1 MLPDIVLLIVG
12 LALVAKG
19 GDFFVNRP
27 SCVHLQLR
35 RSVRTLSV
43 ITVLLLLAVTPSAEQ
58 DDIDDF
64 MEKVLDRREEN
75 LITLQDYILEELETF
90 ELVGPGRVTQQS
102 FRREFS
108 WYVRDGY
115 LIRSPVRVDGVEID
129 EVSRRKAEDKWLR
142 QEQSRRVR
150 RQRQKR
156 PFSRR
161 TVYDD
166 VTKSIERLWGR
177 KVAEALARDIAEVAG
192 LWGDDMAAIVANGD
206 QILADLGGVTTVG
219 FARTVE
225 RTRDG
230 FVMLENERLAVDEVS
245 ILLGAIIPELAV
257 RAKATSD
264 ADHAAF
270 LELLKL
276 AVEFELPVHGIDP
289 ALEQAWSAATAA
301 GKMTRARALNDFRS
315 TLSAMTP
322 PASDRMTGAAASDRV
337 QVGLQPRFVS
347 EAYFFDFEI
356 VKFTFDFEPGNY
368 YLVGREVL
376 AERDVLRIE
385 YYQEQLF
392 SDASDGTEQ
401 VDPDDE
407 IEAGF
412 DKTSLV
418 TLWIDPSE
426 YQIVK
431 FTFDNVGFE
440 FLPLRWVV
448 RLDDLK
454 ASMTMGQP
462 FEGVWLPEQVE
473 LTGKVTTALG
483 TYGVTHARSFSD
495 YRQAETGA
503 RIRSYVTPQD

>member
-1 MLPDIVLLIVG
+1 MTWDIDTRLPWRL
-12 LALVAKG
+12 
-19 GDFFVNRP
+19 FVNRP
-27 SCVHLQLR
+27 LCVHLQLR
-35 RSVRTLSV
+35 RSVLTLSV
-43 ITVLLLLAVTPSAEQ
+43 IMVLLLLAVTPSAEQ

-75 LITLQDYILEELETF
+75 RISLQDYILKELETF
-90 ELVGPGRVTQQS
+90 ELVGPGRVTLQS

-115 LIRSPVRVDGVEID
+115 LIRSPVRVNGVEID
-129 EVSRRKAEDKWLR
+129 EASRRKAEDKWLR

-166 VTKSIERLWGR
+166 VTKSIERLWGG
-177 KVAEALARDIAEVAG
+177 KIADALARDIAEVAR
-192 LWGDDMAAIVANGD
+192 LWGDDMAAIVASGD
-206 QILADLGGVTTVG
+206 QILADLGGVTTAG

-230 FVMLENERLAVDEVS
+230 FVMLENERLAADEVS
-245 ILLGAIIPELAV
+245 ILLGVMIPELAV
-257 RAKATSD
+257 RAQATSD

-289 ALEQAWSAATAA
+289 ALEQAWSAATAD

-347 EAYFFDFEI
+347 EAYFLDFE
-356 VKFTFDFEPGNY
+356 FEAGNY

-376 AERDVLRIE
+376 AGRDVLRIE
-385 YYQEQLF
+385 YYPEQLF

-401 VDPDDE
+401 VDQDDE
-407 IEAGF
+407 IEVGF

-418 TLWIDPSE
+418 TLWIDPYE

-440 FLPLRWVV
+440 FLPLRWFV

-462 FEGVWLPEQVE
+462 LEGVWLPEQVE

-495 YRQAETGA
+495 YRQAETDA